1 MDLSSRY
8 FFHFTHVVSDF
19 FFIILSFFV
28 AVRLSNYEYFYQLGL
43 YDLGFLLFLLCGWYF
58 TARSSRLYE
67 DKIQENQMRELF
79 KTANTILWQIMLV
92 VLFIFAVKESDYSR
106 TFVVIY
112 GVLLGFLIPLSKI
125 LLKKIYLL
133 VFRHGYLRRRAL
145 VIGGGENG
153 QLFCKYIRENKFYGY
168 ELVRYVQGVLSLS
181 RPASNEKDGRVLMLG
196 GQPLGNIDDIDEVFI
211 TEEPD
216 APYNAK
222 EIASVLS
229 AHAVRLRIIPNVF
242 QMSSPGMYSFSMIG
256 GFPLLSV
263 RNEPLE
269 DIYNRAAK
277 RGFDLIFSGFVL
289 IFVCSW
295 LFPIIAIAIKL
306 NSRGPVFYKQERW
319 GKRNRPFLCYKF
331 RSMYVKAPDTNNQGK
346 FQQAQKDDPRITK
359 VGRIL
364 RKTSLDEFPQ
374 FLNVLR
380 GEMSVVGPR
389 PHASLMNLESTYLVK
404 NYLVRHQAKPGITG
418 WAQVNGL
425 RGESANPNLL
435 KARIEHDIWYIEHW
449 AFLLDLKIIFLTFWR
464 MIIGDKQAY

>member
-8 FFHFTHVVSDF
+8 LFHFTHVVTDF
-19 FFIILSFFV
+19 FFIILSFLL
-28 AVRLSNYEYFYQLGL
+28 AVRFSNYEYFYQLGL
-43 YDLGFLLFLLCGWYF
+43 YDAGFLLFLLCGWYF
-58 TARSSRLYE
+58 TARSNRLYE

-92 VLFIFAVKESDYSR
+92 VLFIFAVKENDYSR

-112 GVLLGFLIPLSKI
+112 GCMIAFFIPFSKI
-125 LLKKIYLL
+125 LLKRIYLM

-145 VIGGGENG
+145 VIGGGEHG
-153 QLFCKYIRENKFYGY
+153 QQFCRYIKENKYYGY
-168 ELVRYVQGVLSLS
+168 EVVRHIQGALTFSQ
-181 RPASNEKDGRVLMLG
+181 PAQSFGERMLMVG
-196 GQPLGNIDDIDEVFI
+196 GKPLGDINDIDEVFI
-211 TEEPD
+211 ADGPETS
-216 APYNAK
+216 YNTK
-222 EIASVLS
+222 EIASALS
-229 AHAVRLRIIPNVF
+229 AHAVRLRIIPDVF
-242 QMSSPGMYSFSMIG
+242 QMSNSGMYTFSMIG

-277 RGFDLIFSGFVL
+277 RAFDIFFSLFVL

-295 LFPIIAIAIKL
+295 LFPVIAILIKL
-306 NSRGPVFYKQERW
+306 GSEGPVFYKQERW

-331 RSMYVKAPDTNNQGK
+331 RSMYVKAPDTNQAGK
-346 FQQAQKDDPRITK
+346 FQQAQKDDPRITPI
-359 VGRIL
+359 GRFL

-374 FLNVLR
+374 FLNVLW

-389 PHASLMNLESTYLVK
+389 PHASLMNVESTYVVK

-425 RGESANPNLL
+425 RGESGNPNLL

-449 AFLLDLKIIFLTFWR
+449 TFLLDLKIIFLTFWR